1 MGDLSGELANSGDI
15 TAMAAAASVAYQAE
29 AYAYGI
35 AMGSLSG
42 DLVNSAAIS
51 AQATATGTSA
61 TVTAYGISLGH
72 LSGTLVNSDSGVI
85 SATAAASATSYYAS
99 AYAYGIDLVNIDAGS
114 LENSGAITATATGI
128 AVEGSSFARAYAI
141 GIDMASILNAGS
153 LTNSGEIT
161 ATAQGSGTSLEVL
174 ALGINMS
181 SIVDGSLENSG
192 EIRATAMALGT
203 SAEAT
208 AMGISMVDIDS
219 AGLLGNSGEIS
230 AGATAIGTSANAY
243 ADGINAVAVAAGGEL
258 SNSGS
263 ISATALA
270 SGSTAFARATGI
282 RVTTMDGVLSNSGSI
297 SGSANLP
304 ENGYSLYIAA
314 GSGTVENLA
323 GGLLSGNLYVDGTIE
338 VNNSGTI
345 AIPAMEIANGNA
357 EVAGDYNQD
366 ETGVLSVGAFD
377 DATYGRLVVGGTAAF
392 ADDAT
397 LHVALVPGNVLAIG
411 DELLDVVD
419 AGTLVQNGFIVTDNS
434 ALLRFDYAIDGE
446 TVDLT
451 LEQVSAAPMVAGAG
465 WSSAI
470 GAAGAFDHMLGL
482 YGTGTWNDDNPAMAG
497 VLADLRALE
506 TAQQVAEAIVT
517 TLPSLNLELSRFTLG
532 NLHNNTRLTRE
543 RQDAVRGLSSGD
555 GAAGNGNLWVKPF
568 GSWADQKSNNGAFGY
583 DADTYGIVLGG
594 DTALGSRASIG
605 LGLAYSKSDV
615 DGDSIAAQNADVKS
629 YQAFLYGSYGL
640 ENRVDLSW
648 HLGYGRHDN
657 EVTRYVPLVSSIAR
671 ADYDSWS
678 MNAGVAVSRDY
689 KMGEKT
695 TLTPSVRLDY
705 AYIDNDGYTENGAGP
720 LNLIVSDSD
729 TDELIFGIDGKL
741 NHKLAQE
748 WQFTANL
755 GFGLDLLA
763 DDDTVTAA
771 YAGAPGVAFSTH
783 GTDPSTW
790 LYRGGLGLVYGQAN
804 SLQVALRYDLEGR
817 DDYTNQALSLKL
829 NMPF

>member
-1 MGDLSGELANSGDI
+1 
-15 TAMAAAASVAYQAE
+15 
-29 AYAYGI
+29 
-35 AMGSLSG
+35 
-42 DLVNSAAIS
+42 
-51 AQATATGTSA
+51 
-61 TVTAYGISLGH
+61 
-72 LSGTLVNSDSGVI
+72 
-85 SATAAASATSYYAS
+85 
-99 AYAYGIDLVNIDAGS
+99 
-114 LENSGAITATATGI
+114 
-128 AVEGSSFARAYAI
+128 
-141 GIDMASILNAGS
+141 
-153 LTNSGEIT
+153 
-161 ATAQGSGTSLEVL
+161 
-174 ALGINMS
+174 
-181 SIVDGSLENSG
+181 
-192 EIRATAMALGT
+192 
-203 SAEAT
+203 
-208 AMGISMVDIDS
+208 
-219 AGLLGNSGEIS
+219 
-230 AGATAIGTSANAY
+230 
-243 ADGINAVAVAAGGEL
+243 
-258 SNSGS
+258 
-263 ISATALA
+263 
-270 SGSTAFARATGI
+270 
-282 RVTTMDGVLSNSGSI
+282 
-297 SGSANLP
+297 
-304 ENGYSLYIAA
+304 
-314 GSGTVENLA
+314 
-323 GGLLSGNLYVDGTIE
+323 
-338 VNNSGTI
+338 
-345 AIPAMEIANGNA
+345 
-357 EVAGDYNQD
+357 
-366 ETGVLSVGAFD
+366 
-377 DATYGRLVVGGTAAF
+377 
-392 ADDAT
+392 
-397 LHVALVPGNVLAIG
+397 
-411 DELLDVVD
+411 
-419 AGTLVQNGFIVTDNS
+419 
-434 ALLRFDYAIDGE
+434 
-446 TVDLT
+446 
-451 LEQVSAAPMVAGAG
+451 
-465 WSSAI
+465 
-470 GAAGAFDHMLGL
+470 
-482 YGTGTWNDDNPAMAG
+482 
-497 VLADLRALE
+497 
-506 TAQQVAEAIVT
+506 
-517 TLPSLNLELSRFTLG
+517 LG

-657 EVTRYVPLVSSIAR
+657 EVTRYVPLVGSIAR

-705 AYIDNDGYTENGAGP
+705 AYIDNDVYTENGAGP

-790 LYRGGLGLVYGQAN
+790 LYRGGLGLVYGQAD